1 MGEYQDIFQRVEK
14 KYVLDEQTYNLFME
28 KIEPYFK
35 PDQYPKCTVYN
46 IYFDTPSHILAR
58 NSIEK
63 PVYKEKLR
71 LRSYSV
77 PNKESTVFVELKKK
91 YKGIVYKR
99 RVDMTL
105 AEAEEFLSG
114 GEGPDRNRQIEAE
127 LRYFL
132 KHYEG
137 CAPAMFL
144 SYDRLAFK
152 GKEDPELRLTM
163 DTHILYREDCLG
175 LDKGVWGKELLSPG
189 TRVMEIKIPGIMPL
203 WLSHIL
209 DELNI
214 FPASFSKYGT
224 AYQRELA
231 EEIKKGKVIICA

>member
-1 MGEYQDIFQRVEK
+1 
-14 KYVLDEQTYNLFME
+14 
-28 KIEPYFK
+28 
-35 PDQYPKCTVYN
+35 
-46 IYFDTPSHILAR
+46 
-58 NSIEK
+58 
-63 PVYKEKLR
+63 
-71 LRSYSV
+71 
-77 PNKESTVFVELKKK
+77 VELKKK